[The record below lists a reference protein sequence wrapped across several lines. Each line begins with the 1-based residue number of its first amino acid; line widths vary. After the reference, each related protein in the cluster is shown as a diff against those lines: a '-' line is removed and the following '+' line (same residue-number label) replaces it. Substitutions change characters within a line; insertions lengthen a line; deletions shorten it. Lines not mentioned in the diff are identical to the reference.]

1 MALAIQGVHVTRAA
15 AKVKAHVQLD
25 IPALWSQFIRGI
37 LCVRKPRHAT
47 RIHVTMV
54 YVITRVGVIQKLN
67 DLIFKKW
74 RQIFFEKNPK
84 TQRFEKTQRFDIRD
98 PDYHRIQLL
107 MLKVNSS
114 SPFYGGPDKLSAPR
128 II

>member
-1 MALAIQGVHVTRAA
+1 MKPH
-15 AKVKAHVQLD
+15 
-25 IPALWSQFIRGI
+25 I
-37 LCVRKPRHAT
+37 LSTADNQYQCEL
-47 RIHVTMV
+47 
-54 YVITRVGVIQKLN
+54 GVIQKLN

-128 II
+128 IILLVNSSTLLRN

>member
-1 MALAIQGVHVTRAA
+1 MANQSFQEQNRCL
-15 AKVKAHVQLD
+15 
-25 IPALWSQFIRGI
+25 SS
-37 LCVRKPRHAT
+37 RKPNYYR
-47 RIHVTMV
+47 R
-54 YVITRVGVIQKLN
+54 GVIQKLN